1 MLCAIELSH
10 CGLLERELME
20 MLGVESHVWL
30 PLYFAME
37 GLLVSHAGLLR
48 SAESNIFLHHLTALW
63 LSHIRSFALIQ
74 LALSGVMVESHQ
86 KLCLDTAGTVW
97 GYG

>member
-1 MLCAIELSH
+1 
-10 CGLLERELME
+10 ME

-48 SAESNIFLHHLTALW
+48 SAESNIFPHHLTALW

-74 LALSGVMVESHQ
+74 LALSGVMVELHQ
-86 KLCLDTAGTVW
+86 KLCLEIAGIDL